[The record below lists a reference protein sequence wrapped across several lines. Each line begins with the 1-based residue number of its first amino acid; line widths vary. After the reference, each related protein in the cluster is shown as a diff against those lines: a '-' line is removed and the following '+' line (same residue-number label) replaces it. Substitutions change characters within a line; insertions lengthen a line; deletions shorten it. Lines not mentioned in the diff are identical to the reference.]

1 MNGFAGYGLSKFLS
15 GGYSAGSWVN
25 TVAGIASMIPGI
37 GPIAGVIGAVV
48 NRAFGRKL
56 KDSGIEGEFG
66 GETGF
71 EGREFEFYKGW
82 FRSDKT
88 KYKPL
93 EEKTRKGFADTF
105 IGYKESIE
113 GMGESLGFGADL
125 LEGFT
130 YKVKISLKG
139 LSEEDAAKKIQEEFD
154 KLGNAMAGVVLTTDE
169 YAKEEETRL
178 QTLTRLST
186 SLQTVNEWLKVT
198 GDQLFTVGLAG
209 ADMASQLIDAFGGR
223 ISLLR

>member
-1 MNGFAGYGLSKFLS
+1 
-15 GGYSAGSWVN
+15 
-25 TVAGIASMIPGI
+25 
-37 GPIAGVIGAVV
+37 
-48 NRAFGRKL
+48 
-56 KDSGIEGEFG
+56 
-66 GETGF
+66 
-71 EGREFEFYKGW
+71 
-82 FRSDKT
+82 
-88 KYKPL
+88 
-93 EEKTRKGFADTF
+93 
-105 IGYKESIE
+105 
-113 GMGESLGFGADL
+113 MGESLGFGADL